1 MAFGNVLADNAGWD
15 LSAWEHIDWEQFEVR
30 VADFQCYTCHGN
42 SYAECAA
49 RQELVTCPKM
59 NDESENTWSCG
70 ISEKKYYG
78 TINEIRMGCMQT
90 KAWFSYIIYQ
100 QYNIYRSEV
109 SNGRSYP
116 CPGLCTDIHFIVDH
130 MI

>member
-1 MAFGNVLADNAGWD
+1 MFAFGSVVADNAGWD
-15 LSAWEHIDWEQFEVR
+15 LSAWAGIDWHQFEVR

-78 TINEIRMGCMQT
+78 NINEIRMGCMQT
-90 KAWFSYIIYQ
+90 KAWISFD
-100 QYNIYRSEV
+100 
-109 SNGRSYP
+109 
-116 CPGLCTDIHFIVDH
+116 CPTLDTLNLDWIRILDS
-130 MI
+130 

>member
-1 MAFGNVLADNAGWD
+1 MFAFGSVVADNAGWD
-15 LSAWEHIDWEQFEVR
+15 PSAWAGIDWHQFEVR

-78 TINEIRMGCMQT
+78 NINEIRMGCMQT
-90 KAWFSYIIYQ
+90 KAWFSFD
-100 QYNIYRSEV
+100 
-109 SNGRSYP
+109 
-116 CPGLCTDIHFIVDH
+116 CPTLDTLNLDWIRILDS
-130 MI
+130 